1 MAWVVLMF
9 VWVLGRTFSIVSYTH
24 ASLFELNDCHPTAT
38 SAISTIICLTKKLQ
52 TMQEHVTFWVYH

>member
-24 ASLFELNDCHPTAT
+24 ASLFELNGCRLWLDTY
-38 SAISTIICLTKKLQ
+38 CLT
-52 TMQEHVTFWVYH
+52 